1 MILLLLTS
9 LAYGVSPEYT
19 YIEAGEPAPFSGRLF
34 NDEAAQLLSDKVS
47 KAEDICRIEL
57 DYQVG
62 MVLAKKN
69 EEIQDIRSEHI
80 YQKKVLVSKIE
91 SQQKRIE
98 SLEKLK
104 TPSKKELWFSLG
116 LISGVGITIAIA
128 NAVN

>member
-9 LAYGVSPEYT
+9 LAFGQTPEYT

-47 KAEDICRIEL
+47 KAEDMCRIEL

-69 EEIQDIRSEHI
+69 EEIQEIRSEHI

>member
-47 KAEDICRIEL
+47 KAEGMCRIEL

-69 EEIQDIRSEHI
+69 EEIQEIRSEHI